1 MSGDQ
6 TSQPT
11 KTQRWQEGAI
21 GLVLLALGAGIIFGT
36 FSVSALPG
44 QDSLGPRLFPA
55 LIGGGLMLLG
65 LAHFR
70 PAKTD
75 TREGHADEGHWPSL
89 LWMVGGLVLGA
100 LGYKSAGFIPA
111 ALAVFVLTGVDVPT
125 PRPVSP
131 QGQHQAP
138 EDARQLVH
146 HPLLDGRVFGP
157 DERVG
162 ELERGHPCRPRLGRL
177 GNRGHLVR

>member
-21 GLVLLALGAGIIFGT
+21 GLVLLALGAGIIFGS

-111 ALAVFVLTGVDVPT
+111 ALAVFVLTARGFAGRWDWRHVAIGLAVVLVAFFGFTKGLGLNLPT
-125 PRPVSP
+125 
-131 QGQHQAP
+131 GI
-138 EDARQLVH
+138 LKFM
-146 HPLLDGRVFGP
+146 LG
-157 DERVG
+157 
-162 ELERGHPCRPRLGRL
+162 GH
-177 GNRGHLVR
+177 

>member
-1 MSGDQ
+1 MSGDK

-89 LWMVGGLVLGA
+89 LWMVGGLALGA
-100 LGYKSAGFIPA
+100 LGYKSVGFMPA
-111 ALAVFVLTGVDVPT
+111 ALAVFVLTARGFAGKWDWRHVAVGLVVALIAFFGFTKGLGLNLPT
-125 PRPVSP
+125 
-131 QGQHQAP
+131 GI
-138 EDARQLVH
+138 LKFM
-146 HPLLDGRVFGP
+146 LG
-157 DERVG
+157 
-162 ELERGHPCRPRLGRL
+162 GH
-177 GNRGHLVR
+177 